1 MKRQILDKPKGLA
14 YGVDMLTKLTRI
26 IQFFKNFRAVQEGV
40 SGNGREG
47 SRKTLS
53 LPGQPYF
60 F

>member
-1 MKRQILDKPKGLA
+1 MYKS
-14 YGVDMLTKLTRI
+14 DMNERAKFTRMI
-26 IQFFKNFRAVQEGV
+26 KQLKIFRAVQEGV

-53 LPGQPYF
+53 LPGSPYF